1 MSDQKVV
8 TRFAPSPTGFMHV
21 GGIRTALYAYAYAKR
36 HGGTFILRIEDTD
49 KEREVAGAKEHIM
62 EALRWLG
69 IQWDFGPDTPSEE
82 FGSCIQSERL
92 HIYTFFARR
101 LLATGHA
108 YVDPYSES
116 QIKHMREQAEAKK
129 ELFLY
134 RNHRPEHLNIEWKE
148 GQTLRFK
155 VGNIKRYKWH
165 DAVRGDLE
173 AGEEA
178 LDDFVLIKSDGYPTY
193 NFCHVVDDIVMGV
206 THVMR
211 GEEFIASCPKFLS
224 LYEAL
229 GETPPVYVTLPPILG
244 DEGTKKLSKRDGAKD
259 VLEYRTEGY
268 LPQAIFN
275 FLAFLG
281 WNPGDDREILTPE
294 EIIQLFDVTRVQRSG
309 AKFNTDKLDWTN
321 KEHIKKLG
329 TDEAVRRMLSY
340 FPEDIRSDVRNRIEH
355 LAPTA
360 LERVHILSDYYRDFK
375 NGEYSY
381 LEHDPEYREIQV
393 TWKEEGTEAAMKHL
407 AECRTFV
414 ENVFLWTPEG
424 IKDAIFPYADANGRG
439 SVLWP
444 LRVTLSGKE
453 KSPDP
458 FTLIYVLGR
467 DETVSRINRAIRYL
481 SGN

>member
-1 MSDQKVV
+1 MSEQKVV

-21 GGIRTALYAYAYAKR
+21 GGIRTALYAYAFAKR

-62 EALRWLG
+62 EALRWLSLE
-69 IQWDFGPDTPSEE
+69 WDYGPDKPSEH

-92 HIYTFFARR
+92 PIYAFFARR
-101 LLATGHA
+101 LLAAGHA

-116 QIKHMREQAEAKK
+116 EIKHMREQAEAKK

-134 RNHRPEHLNIEWKE
+134 RNHRPEHMDTNWKE

-155 VGNIKRYKWH
+155 VPTIKRFAWH

-193 NFCHVVDDIVMGV
+193 NFCHVIDDILMGV

-211 GEEFIASCPKFLS
+211 GEEFIASCPKFLA

-229 GETPPVYVTLPPILG
+229 GEKPPVYVTLPPILG
-244 DEGTKKLSKRDGAKD
+244 DAGTKKLSKRDGAKD

-268 LPQAIFN
+268 LPEAIFN

-281 WNPGDDREILTPE
+281 WNPGDDREILTPK
-294 EIIQLFDVTRVQRSG
+294 EIIEIFDISRVQRSG
-309 AKFNTDKLDWTN
+309 AKFNTEKLDWTN
-321 KEHIKKLG
+321 KEYIKLLG
-329 TDEAVRRMLSY
+329 RDAAITRMLSY
-340 FPEDIRSDVRNRIEH
+340 FPTEMPNDIRTRVER

-360 LERVHILSDYYRDFK
+360 LERVHTLGGYFADFEA
-375 NGEYSY
+375 GEYDY
-381 LEHDPEYREIQV
+381 LKSDPVYTNVQV
-393 TWKEEGTEAAMKHL
+393 TWKDEGTDAAIKHL
-407 AECRTFV
+407 SESRTFV
-414 ENVFLWTPEG
+414 ETVFLWTPEG

-444 LRVTLSGKE
+444 LRVALSGKD

-458 FTLIYVLGR
+458 FTLMYVLGR
-467 DETVSRINRAIRYL
+467 EESVHRINAAIRYL